1 MSDKV
6 RVYDLAREL
15 GLTPKEL
22 IAMLEK
28 EGFAVKSHSSTLEAD
43 IADLIRDAVITSRQK
58 KQAAANQ
65 AAAAAAAP
73 KDKPAKEAPKAKP
86 AEGKNEKAAPQ
97 QAKEAAVAD
106 EPPTEKPELH
116 LKTPITVGALAEG
129 LGKKPNEL
137 ILTLMSMNIFAAVT
151 QILEVE
157 TVEKICDKFGVKFI
171 RERRE
176 KPRENDKPKSSEPTA
191 EGEYPTEPRPPVV
204 CFMGHV
210 DHGKTSLQDYIRHT
224 HVTAGESGGI
234 TQHIGASVARVGD
247 QTITFLDTPGHEAF
261 TTMRA
266 RGAKSTDIAV
276 LV

>member
-28 EGFAVKSHSSTLEAD
+28 EGFTVKSHSSTLEAD

-58 KQAAANQ
+58 KQAAASQ
-65 AAAAAAAP
+65 AAASAAAP
-73 KDKPAKEAPKAKP
+73 KEKPAKDAPKAKP
-86 AEGKNEKAAPQ
+86 ADEKAEKPAPQ
-97 QAKEAAVAD
+97 QPKEEAPA
-106 EPPTEKPELH
+106 EPPAEKPELH

-137 ILTLMSMNIFAAVT
+137 IFTLMSMNIFAAIT

-171 RERRE
+171 RDRLNPPKKANIRPNPARQSSASWAMSTTA
-176 KPRENDKPKSSEPTA
+176 KPPCRTISA
-191 EGEYPTEPRPPVV
+191 
-204 CFMGHV
+204 
-210 DHGKTSLQDYIRHT
+210 IR
-224 HVTAGESGGI
+224 
-234 TQHIGASVARVGD
+234 
-247 QTITFLDTPGHEAF
+247 
-261 TTMRA
+261 M
-266 RGAKSTDIAV
+266 
-276 LV
+276 

>member
-22 IAMLEK
+22 MAMLDK
-28 EGFAVKSHSSTLEAD
+28 EGFTVKSHSSTLEAD

-58 KQAAANQ
+58 KQAAATQ
-65 AAAAAAAP
+65 AATSATAAP
-73 KDKPAKEAPKAKP
+73 KEKPAKEAPKAKP
-86 AEGKNEKAAPQ
+86 AAEKAEKPASQ
-97 QAKEAAVAD
+97 QPKEAAPA
-106 EPPTEKPELH
+106 EPPAEKPELH

-137 ILTLMSMNIFAAVT
+137 IFTLMSMNIFAAIT

-176 KPRENDKPKSSEPTA
+176 KTRENDKPKSSEPTE
-191 EGEYPTEPRPPVV
+191 EGEYPMEPRLEENLYLRTQPRP
-204 CFMGHV
+204 
-210 DHGKTSLQDYIRHT
+210 DRHRT
-224 HVTAGESGGI
+224 GG
-234 TQHIGASVARVGD
+234 
-247 QTITFLDTPGHEAF
+247 L
-261 TTMRA
+261 
-266 RGAKSTDIAV
+266 
-276 LV
+276 

>member
-22 IAMLEK
+22 MAMLDK
-28 EGFAVKSHSSTLEAD
+28 EGFTVKSHSSALEAD

-58 KQAAANQ
+58 KQAASQ
-65 AAAAAAAP
+65 AATSAAAP
-73 KDKPAKEAPKAKP
+73 KEKPAKEAPKAKP
-86 AEGKNEKAAPQ
+86 AEEKAEKVAPQ
-97 QAKEAAVAD
+97 QPKEEATA
-106 EPPTEKPELH
+106 EPPAEKPELH

-137 ILTLMSMNIFAAVT
+137 IFTLMSMNSFAAIT

-176 KPRENDKPKSSEPTA
+176 KTRENDKPKSSEPTE
-191 EGEYPTEPRPPVV
+191 EGEYPMEPRPPVV

-224 HVTAGESGGI
+224 HVTAG
-234 TQHIGASVARVGD
+234 
-247 QTITFLDTPGHEAF
+247 
-261 TTMRA
+261 
-266 RGAKSTDIAV
+266 
-276 LV
+276 